1 MSRAIGKPM
10 PPWLIRKRS
19 DDSGWTI
26 WKWQWDLA
34 RYVAAAD
41 TATGA
46 QALELFRAGAG
57 HG

>member
-1 MSRAIGKPM
+1 MAIGKPM

-26 WKWQWDLA
+26 WQWRAELS
-34 RYVAAAD
+34 RYISAAD
-41 TATGA
+41 TPTGA
-46 QALELFRAGAG
+46 QALELFLAGAG